1 MRSSLLLRLLGL
13 SLTVAVFAVA
23 ATAWLTT
30 RETGERFRGEFA
42 RTLEADTVT
51 YQALT
56 DYALNNDTWDDVGP
70 LVAELA
76 AGAGRRVALAT
87 RDGEVLADSAAT
99 SALPSTPTAEIDAL
113 SLPAVHFSTGDTEV
127 PAGALEV
134 WIADDS
140 AEPAYDVSTGPFTLD
155 PSGLWMVPASWRLT
169 DEEIQRRRELAVE
182 ATTCL
187 LDADLGVDVEV
198 TPTGEVLVNE
208 GVRAE
213 EVADGDSAVPQPTR
227 LIEQLPP
234 DPGEPGG
241 DCVPAELSK
250 PSQAALEVNKEAT
263 HLLEECFSNANVP
276 YEVRFR
282 EHGLR
287 QVVPAWGQ
295 LERGPVDIIDAADEC
310 TSTAWSEAIAPFV
323 AEPALLYT
331 GTADRFDPFSGDGW
345 WRTTLAGLAVLA
357 TATGVTVLAGRRLTR
372 PISALT
378 AAARRMGAGD
388 HDARVELSG
397 RDEVAQLATAFN
409 SMADSIE
416 TNETRRRAMV
426 SDVAHELR
434 TPVANV
440 RGYLE
445 AAEDGVVPLD
455 QSLVTS
461 LLEEATL
468 LQRLIDD
475 LQDLAL
481 ADAGKLRLHPEDTDA
496 AELSRQVAAAHRVRA
511 DEAGVTLTVDAPEP
525 IEVHSDPVRLR
536 QALGNLVSN
545 AVRHTP
551 AGGSVRVG
559 ARRDDGDVVL
569 TVSDTGPGIAA
580 EHLPNLFDRF
590 YRVDESRS
598 RATGGSGLGLAIT
611 KQLIEAH
618 GGSID
623 VISAVGEG
631 SVFSIRLP
639 ARQRLDLHPS
649 DSHRP

>member
-1 MRSSLLLRLLGL
+1 MRNSLFFRLLGL
-13 SLTVAVFAVA
+13 SLAVAVFAIA

-30 RETGERFRGEFA
+30 RDTGERFRGEFA
-42 RTLEADTVT
+42 RTLEADTVA
-51 YQALT
+51 YQLLT
-56 DYALNNDTWDDVGP
+56 DYALNNDSWEGVGP

-76 AGAGRRVALAT
+76 AGSGRRIALTT

-99 SALPSTPTAEIDAL
+99 SELPPTPTAEIDVL
-113 SLPAVHFSTGDTEV
+113 SFPIVHVSAIDVEAPT
-127 PAGALEV
+127 AAAEV
-134 WIADDS
+134 WISDDPI
-140 AEPAYDVSTGPFTLD
+140 AEAYDVSTGPFTLEA
-155 PSGLWMVPASWRLT
+155 SGVWTVPATWRLT
-169 DEEIQRRRELAVE
+169 GEEAQRRRELSAE

-187 LDADLGVDVEV
+187 REALGAEVEV
-198 TPTGEVLVNE
+198 TPGGEIQVYE
-208 GVRAE
+208 EVRAE
-213 EVADGDSAVPQPTR
+213 DVIGGDVGQPQPAR
-227 LIEQLPP
+227 LFEQLPP
-234 DPGEPGG
+234 GPDEPGA
-241 DCVPAELSK
+241 DCVPDELSK
-250 PSQAALEVNKEAT
+250 PSQAALAVNGEANR
-263 HLLEECFSNANVP
+263 LIEECFLEANVP
-276 YEVRFR
+276 YEVRLGDQ
-282 EHGLR
+282 GLR
-287 QVVPAWGQ
+287 QVVPAQ
-295 LERGPVDIIDAADEC
+295 PERGQAVDDIDVANEC
-310 TSTAWSEAIAPFV
+310 TSKAWSEAMAPFV

-331 GTADRFDPFSGDGW
+331 GTTERFDPFSGDGW
-345 WRTTLAGLAVLA
+345 WRTTLAGSAVLA

-372 PISALT
+372 PICALT
-378 AAARRMGAGD
+378 AAARRMGSGD
-388 HDARVELSG
+388 HDARVEISG

-409 SMADSIE
+409 SMAESIE

-496 AELSRQVAAAHRVRA
+496 AELSRQVAAAHRTHA
-511 DEAGVTLTVDAPEP
+511 DEADVTLTVDAPAP
-525 IEVHSDPVRLR
+525 ITVHSDPVRLR

-551 AGGSVRVG
+551 AGGSVTVG
-559 ARRDDGDVVL
+559 ARRDDDVVL
-569 TVSDTGPGIAA
+569 TVTDSGPGIAA

-618 GGSID
+618 GGSVD
-623 VISAVGEG
+623 VTSTLGEG
-631 SVFSIRLP
+631 SVFTLRLP
-639 ARQRLDLHPS
+639 AQQRACDE
-649 DSHRP
+649 